1 MDIGIYGV
9 CTDETLRPDEMAR
22 LVEDAGFHTLSLGE
36 HTHFP
41 VDKDSD
47 YPLGEMPRDYFR
59 THDLFIAMNT
69 ALLAT
74 TTLRV
79 CSSIMQLVQRDPIIT
94 AKEAASIDVL
104 SGGRIDL
111 VVGAGWNVK
120 EIANHGVDPADRYD
134 VLREKML
141 ALRAIW
147 SNDEA
152 EFHGEHVSFDPIF
165 VWPKPVQEGGVPL
178 ILGSNSDGAEDRA
191 REYGSGWGPIG
202 GDGIAD
208 RVRAFVDSSPLPV
221 TISGVKSDAAQIEA
235 YASAGAHRGILNLG
249 GARDAE
255 EAKRTLDE
263 LRSLVDLALA

>member
-9 CTDETLRPDEMAR
+9 CTDETLRPDDMAR
-22 LVEDAGFHTLSLGE
+22 LIEDAGFHTLCLGE

-41 VDKDSD
+41 VDRDSD

-59 THDLFIAMNT
+59 TFDLFVAMSA

-74 TTLRV
+74 TRLRV
-79 CSSIMQLVQRDPIIT
+79 CSSIMQLVQRDPIVV

-104 SGGRIDL
+104 SRGRLDL
-111 VVGAGWNVK
+111 IVGAGWNLK

-134 VLREKML
+134 ILRERML
-141 ALRAIW
+141 AVREIW
-147 SNDEA
+147 QSDEA

-165 VWPKPVQEGGVPL
+165 CWPKPVQDGGVPL
-178 ILGSNSDGAEDRA
+178 ILGGNSPGSEDRA
-191 REYGSGWGPIG
+191 REYGSGWGPIAG
-202 GDGIAD
+202 EGVVD
-208 RVRAFVDSSPLPV
+208 RVRTFVDDSPLPV
-221 TISGVKSDAAQIEA
+221 TVSGVPSEPAEIEA
-235 YASAGAHRGILNLG
+235 YGSAGAHRIVLGLG

-263 LRSLVDLALA
+263 LKRTADLALA